1 MFVRLI
7 LSLAVAVGATI
18 SSANAQTPLG
28 SIDIGGPT
36 LAGSSSGGGSDW
48 SVKASGSDIWSA
60 SDQFHYMYFN
70 RTADVTV
77 TCLMKSF
84 TGSTNGWRKGG
95 IMFRKELTH
104 NSAHS
109 MIQQFSHGVAQQSR
123 GAEGHHTAHTS
134 IDHYSSAMT
143 WLRLV
148 KEGNTITSFVKRD
161 GDYEFLK
168 FHSVE
173 VDLGPSFY
181 IGLAVTSHDN
191 NQLATMEV
199 SDFSISD
206 EVFSLSNTIST
217 TEIGATGS
225 GIFVQEV
232 KPDLWKIY
240 AAGAGIGGTA
250 DNFVFADTE
259 HTGDV
264 TATLHLEKLVRRNDD
279 TKGGLMMRAS
289 HDEGAPHVSLLV
301 KSSTGITMFY
311 RADPDGDTLSKN
323 VGVWEEDMELKLAKV
338 GNTVTCSYKHAD
350 AAEWFVLGSA
360 TAALDSNPDGSGS
373 YFVGQAVASADYG
386 DRITM
391 TAGSVVVTA

>member
-36 LAGSSSGGGSDW
+36 LAGSSSGAGSDF
-48 SVKASGSDIWSA
+48 SVSGSGSDIWSG

-95 IMFRKELTH
+95 IMFRKELIH

-109 MIQQFSHGVAQQSR
+109 MIQQFSNGVSHQSR
-123 GAEGHHTAHTS
+123 GGEGHHTSHQS
-134 IDHYSSAMT
+134 MYDYSSAMT

-148 KEGNTITSFVKRD
+148 KEGNNITSFVKRD
-161 GDYEFLK
+161 GDYEFMK
-168 FHSVE
+168 YHSVE

-206 EVFSLSNTIST
+206 EVFSISNTLST

-225 GIFVQEV
+225 GNILVQEV
-232 KPDLWKIY
+232 QPDVWKIY
-240 AAGAGIGGTA
+240 AAGEGIGGTA

-311 RADPDGDTLSKN
+311 RAELGGDTLSKN

-360 TAALDSNPDGSGS
+360 TAALDGGAS
-373 YFVGQAVASADYG
+373 YFVGQAVSSADYG
-386 DRITM
+386 DRIAM
-391 TAGSVVVTA
+391 TTGSVVVTA